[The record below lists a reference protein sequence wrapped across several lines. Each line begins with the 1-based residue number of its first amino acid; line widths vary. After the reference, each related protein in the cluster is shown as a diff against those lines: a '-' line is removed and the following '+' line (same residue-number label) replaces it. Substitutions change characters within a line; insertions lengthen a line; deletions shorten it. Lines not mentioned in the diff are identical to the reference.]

1 MENRFKFGFNFGGET
16 FEIVATEKASSH
28 ILENDI
34 PSNIIASV
42 IIGALHKGEKDFFVD
57 IDQYKVRLRCIIEK
71 NTIKII
77 CLLRLK
83 NEVSRFIV
91 NNQLF
96 KIIGT
101 HHSVDMAKE
110 RGIDEYNIAGRLLT
124 LGESLFEYN
133 NSGKHLLIRY
143 GEKNCSCIF
152 TIEDYTIVLIT
163 VIDKGNA
170 LVSEYKKET
179 VVVG

>member
-1 MENRFKFGFNFGGET
+1 
-16 FEIVATEKASSH
+16 VATEKASSH
-28 ILENDI
+28 ILDNEI
-34 PSNIIASV
+34 PSNIIAST
-42 IIGALHKGEKDFFVD
+42 ILGALHKNEKDFMVD
-57 IDQYKVRLRCIIEK
+57 IDQYKVRLRCIVENK
-71 NTIKII
+71 TIRII

-83 NEVSRFIV
+83 NEVSRFII

-124 LGESLFEYN
+124 LGESLLEYN

-143 GEKNCSCIF
+143 GEKNCSCVF

-170 LVSEYKKET
+170 VVSPFQKET
-179 VVVG
+179 VIVG